1 MKVQLKYI
9 LPYSVLTSPD
19 FLIFLDLTVY
29 DLKHKISEIFNI
41 PHELV
46 ILKIKREGYFVK
58 IFSLHDLNFLRLGLQ
73 MNSLYPFMKL
83 LKTKYFLFR
92 IVMN

>member
-29 DLKHKISEIFNI
+29 DLKQKISEIFNL

-58 IFSLHDLNFLRLGLQ
+58 FFPLHDLNFLRLG
-73 MNSLYPFMKL
+73 
-83 LKTKYFLFR
+83 
-92 IVMN
+92 